1 VSGMR
6 VLLGVLVSTWRWPAR
21 REQRLSAAEAIQEF
35 ECEMD
40 AQCFAGVDEH
50 KDHAAAARAARDDA
64 RRPGVDAKLG
74 HEARHAAVLA
84 GPGRWRHLRT
94 ECLVERTGDRVAVQ
108 R

>member
-1 VSGMR
+1 MCGSATLTMVASNTTISCAVARTGRAKPGRRAPAPSGAAARVVWDRVSGMR

-50 KDHAAAARAARDDA
+50 KDHAAAARAARD
-64 RRPGVDAKLG
+64 
-74 HEARHAAVLA
+74 
-84 GPGRWRHLRT
+84 
-94 ECLVERTGDRVAVQ
+94 
-108 R
+108 